1 MVRSRALVFGIVM
14 LGTLLLNASAA
25 PPLGGAP
32 APQALRINIQGEPAT
47 LDPAKIDNR
56 LAGTIAKQLFE
67 GLTRLDNNG
76 NAIPGVAERW
86 SVSADG
92 KTYTLSLRRTARWSN
107 GDPVTAQDFVYSY
120 RRALDGKFGAPL
132 VDNLFF
138 IAKPGQFNA

>member
-92 KTYTLSLRRTARWSN
+92 KTYTFRGAGTRRS
-107 GDPVTAQDFVYSY
+107 P
-120 RRALDGKFGAPL
+120 RRGSWTR
-132 VDNLFF
+132 
-138 IAKPGQFNA
+138 